1 MFKPQFTTTPV
12 ILKNLL
18 EIERLYGRLESLS
31 VPRALLLDLNTRN
44 LISSSYSST
53 RIEGNPM
60 TKLQVTNLILDDR
73 VPANRDEKEI
83 RNYYDILSDIPKY
96 AQQAVDSTLA
106 LDVHRRLL
114 TGVQDEIAGT
124 FRNER
129 VVVGS
134 HVRDEKNRPAL
145 VIKHDPPYHQQKQI
159 AHAINELSEWIKESS
174 EQAFIK
180 AGIFH
185 HQFQFLHPFV
195 DGNGR
200 VGRLLTAVI
209 LFQSGYYINRFF
221 VLDDYYDIDRA
232 QYSDK
237 LHSADSGELSE
248 WLEYFTDGVKYSL
261 KSALAKV
268 EEGLNRLDVE
278 QRPTRREQEV
288 LTFVTEHRQATAEDI
303 ARTMDVSR
311 QQAHALLSAL
321 VEKGYVKKIGTT
333 KGSYYM
339 LE

>member
-1 MFKPQFTTTPV
+1 MFKPRFTTTPAL
-12 ILKNLL
+12 LKNLL

-31 VPRALLLDLNTRN
+31 IPRALLLNLNTRN
-44 LISSSYSST
+44 LISSSYSSS

-83 RNYYDILSDIPKY
+83 RNYYDILNDIPEY
-96 AQQAVDSTLA
+96 AKRAINATLA
-106 LDVHRRLL
+106 LDTHRRLL
-114 TGVQDEIAGT
+114 TGVQDEIAGV

-134 HVRDEKNRPAL
+134 YVNDEKNRPAL
-145 VIKHDPPYHQQKQI
+145 VIKHEPPYHQQKQI
-159 AHAINELSEWIKESS
+159 SHAIDELAEWIKESS
-174 EQAFIK
+174 AQAFIK
-180 AGIFH
+180 AGVFH

-200 VGRLLTAVI
+200 VGRLLTAVL
-209 LFQSGYYINRFF
+209 LFQSGYHINRFF

-237 LHSADSGELSE
+237 LHSADSGELSD

-261 KSALAKV
+261 KSSLAKV
-268 EEGLNRLDVE
+268 EEGLNRLGVE

-303 ARTMDVSR
+303 AHSMGVSR
-311 QQAHALLSAL
+311 QQAHALLAAL
-321 VEKGYVKKIGTT
+321 VEKGYVKKVGAT

-339 LE
+339 LV